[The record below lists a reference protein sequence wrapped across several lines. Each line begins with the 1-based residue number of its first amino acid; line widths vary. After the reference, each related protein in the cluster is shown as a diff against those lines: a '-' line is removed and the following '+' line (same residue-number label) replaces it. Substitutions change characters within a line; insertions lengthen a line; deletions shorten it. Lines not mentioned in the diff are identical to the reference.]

1 MYYLNNNG
9 MSFGGDM
16 PYGMKPQQQPYGM
29 KPQQQ
34 HYGMI
39 TPQPYGMMAPQ
50 QQPQQQP
57 YGGSSL
63 LGKDFFDFAKT
74 GDVDT
79 SDYPEKEESDDD
91 SPLPNFDAYMDRGLD
106 ADKLYRDVSNDAMG
120 IAQMKGLTQRG
131 QPQYQN
137 FMTRGSG
144 YLGLPYGLLGG

>member
-1 MYYLNNNG
+1 MYYSNNNG

-16 PYGMKPQQQPYGM
+16 PYGMKPQQQPYSM
-29 KPQQQ
+29 
-34 HYGMI
+34 M
-39 TPQPYGMMAPQ
+39 TPQPYSMMAPQ
-50 QQPQQQP
+50 PYSMMAPQPQQQP

-79 SDYPEKEESDDD
+79 SGYPEKEESYDD
-91 SPLPNFDAYMDRGLD
+91 SPLPNLDKYEDSGLD
-106 ADKLYRDVSNDAMG
+106 AGKLYRDVSNDAMG
-120 IAQMKGLTQRG
+120 IAQMRGFTQRG